1 MDFSWNKE
9 QLALRDATL
18 EFARKELSPGAG
30 ERDEQS
36 RFPAEL
42 WKKCANFGVLG
53 MPLPKRYGGRDLGM
67 LDVVLA
73 MEALGAGCEDNG
85 LLFSIGAQLWSMQM
99 PLLIFGTEEQ
109 RERFLPDLIANRR
122 IGAHAVSEYDAGSD
136 IFKQRTLAMRDGDNY
151 VLSGQK
157 AWNTNGP
164 VAEIFLIL
172 ATVDPELGDKGLTT
186 FLVEKGTHGL
196 SVRGP
201 LVKMGMRTA
210 MMGEVAL
217 ENCVVPAANILGKV
231 GSGSA
236 IFNSSMEWERA
247 FILAP
252 AVGAMQ
258 RELDRCLGY
267 ARTRQQFGRP
277 IGQNQAI
284 SHKLVNMSMRLETS
298 RLLLYRG
305 AWMKTQ
311 RRRMTREP
319 SEIKLQISE
328 SWVGNCLDAMQIHGA
343 RGYMVE
349 SGLERQLRDALASRI
364 YSGTSEIQKVII
376 SAYLGV

>member
-1 MDFSWNKE
+1 
-9 QLALRDATL
+9 
-18 EFARKELSPGAG
+18 
-30 ERDEQS
+30 
-36 RFPAEL
+36 
-42 WKKCANFGVLG
+42 
-53 MPLPKRYGGRDLGM
+53 
-67 LDVVLA
+67 
-73 MEALGAGCEDNG
+73 
-85 LLFSIGAQLWSMQM
+85 
-99 PLLIFGTEEQ
+99 
-109 RERFLPDLIANRR
+109 
-122 IGAHAVSEYDAGSD
+122 
-136 IFKQRTLAMRDGDNY
+136 
-151 VLSGQK
+151 
-157 AWNTNGP
+157 
-164 VAEIFLIL
+164 
-172 ATVDPELGDKGLTT
+172 
-186 FLVEKGTHGL
+186 
-196 SVRGP
+196 
-201 LVKMGMRTA
+201 
-210 MMGEVAL
+210 
-217 ENCVVPAANILGKV
+217 
-231 GSGSA
+231 
-236 IFNSSMEWERA
+236 MEWERA

-349 SGLERQLRDALASRI
+349 SGLERQLRDVASKAERI
-364 YSGTSEIQKVII
+364 EGIPATPT
-376 SAYLGV
+376 